1 MKKLSMIAV
10 TFLFLGLGN
19 VVAQSENLSGSIT
32 DEVEVQEESS
42 TTKTAADIEETKNCK
57 TKETACKNK
66 KKGCCSAKG
75 SSTGF
80 NFNKSNNYS
89 GSGSST
95 AKVRCCKGSK
105 KKSSC
110 SKSAAEKVASDDDE
124 TSNDETNTDE

>member
-1 MKKLSMIAV
+1 MKKLSVIAV
-10 TFLFLGLGN
+10 AFLFLGLGN

-57 TKETACKNK
+57 TKKTACKNK

-80 NFNKSNNYS
+80 NFNKSNNYN

-95 AKVRCCKGSK
+95 TKARCCKGSK

-110 SKSAAEKVASDDDE
+110 SKSAAEKVASDDE
-124 TSNDETNTDE
+124 TSNDETSTNE